1 MRTVFKLVSLV
12 VVLVIAGLIAIPF
25 VVDPNDYKQQISD
38 QVEKATGRQLTLQ
51 GDIGLSVFPWIALK
65 LGPLSL
71 SNAKSFNAD
80 PFARVEAA
88 EVRIKLMPLLQK
100 QLEMDTV
107 ILDGLVLNL
116 QKNKAGTTNWD
127 DLAGSDKKTDSK
139 PTDDAAK
146 TDDNAA
152 PALAAITIAGVQ
164 LTNANI
170 LWSDASTGQTVRL
183 EKFNLNTDPLSPG
196 KPTAVD
202 MDFSLVSTKPQATV
216 HVALDSKVMVDLDKQ
231 HYALSELTL
240 KTQAEGKELPFTTAD
255 IELSGD
261 INADMIKQLVAINNL
276 VLTAKVNKD
285 QQAIDAKLTTNLTT
299 NLSNQQTQLKLVDL
313 SATVTDPNLPTGKA
327 DVKLT
332 ADIAADMHKQTLSL
346 SALALEVYDVIIN
359 ADVSANKILSDT
371 PVFSGKLNVKPFNL
385 RQLANKLAIELPLM
399 ADDSTLELVQLDTD
413 FIGSS
418 TSFDAKQLKLTLD
431 QTNLTGQFAVTD
443 FAKSAL
449 KFALVIDN
457 IDADR
462 YMPPVTEQTT
472 AAPPA
477 ASAAAGASQLPLET
491 LRQINAQGTF
501 DIGKLKISGTHSEK
515 IHLQLNAAD
524 GLIKL
529 SPISANLYQGQYQG
543 NVNLD
548 ARGNSL
554 KLSINENLKDVQ
566 AGPLLKDLKGDD
578 TISGLANA
586 QVKLSGNGATI
597 EQIKQTLTGNG
608 QFSFTNGALKGV
620 NIAESIRKA
629 KAALKGETIAESEAP
644 LKTDFSALSG
654 SFTATNGIIDNQD
667 LLAMSPLL
675 RINGAGKVDLPKEGI
690 DYGLKVSI
698 VGTSKGQDG
707 KSLDELKGLTIPVKI
722 TGTFTEPKPTVDLA
736 SLLKDKVTQEV
747 KAKVADKLK
756 DKVGGDL
763 GGLLGG
769 ALGTTSEPETKQ
781 TPADI
786 TTEPAPEQTEQPAP
800 SVEDQAKDALKNKLK
815 SLF

>member
-12 VVLVIAGLIAIPF
+12 VVLIIAGLIAIPF

-71 SNAKSFNAD
+71 SNAKGFNAD
-80 PFARVEAA
+80 PFAKVEAA
-88 EVRIKLMPLLQK
+88 EIRIKLMPLLQK

-107 ILDGLVLNL
+107 ILDGLELNL
-116 QKNKAGTTNWD
+116 EKNKAGVTNWD
-127 DLAGSDKKTDSK
+127 DLASSDKKTASQQ
-139 PTDDAAK
+139 PATASNN
-146 TDDNAA
+146 TGG
-152 PALAAITIAGVQ
+152 PALAAITIAGVK

-170 LWSDASTGQTVRL
+170 LWSDASTGQNVRL

-202 MDFSLVSTKPQATV
+202 MDFSLISTKPEASV

-231 HYALSELTL
+231 HYALSDLTL

-255 IELSGD
+255 VELSGD
-261 INADMIKQLVAINNL
+261 INADMIKQLVTINNL
-276 VLTAKVNKD
+276 VLAAKVNKE
-285 QQAIDAKLTTNLTT
+285 QQAIDAKFTTNITT
-299 NLSNQQTQLKLVDL
+299 NLSTQQTQLKAVDL
-313 SATVTDPNLPTGKA
+313 SATITDPNLPTGKA
-327 DVKLT
+327 EVKLT
-332 ADIAADMHKQTLSL
+332 ADIAADMQKQTLNL
-346 SALALEVYDVIIN
+346 SALALEVYDLIIN
-359 ADVSANKILSDT
+359 ADVSASKILSDN
-371 PVFSGKLNVKPFNL
+371 PAFAGKLNVKPFNL
-385 RQLANKLAIELPLM
+385 RQLAKELAIELPVM

-413 FIGSS
+413 FTGSS
-418 TSFDAKQLKLTLD
+418 KNVDAKQLKLTLD

-443 FAKSAL
+443 FAKSSL
-449 KFALVIDN
+449 KFALVIDE

-462 YMPPVTEQTT
+462 YLPPVSDKQT

-515 IHLQLNAAD
+515 IHLQINAAE

-529 SPISANLYQGQYQG
+529 SPMSANLYQGQYQG

-548 ARGNSL
+548 ARGKSL
-554 KLSINENLKDVQ
+554 KLSIDENLKDVQ
-566 AGPLLKDLKGDD
+566 AGPLLKDLQGDD
-578 TISGLANA
+578 KISGLANA
-586 QVKLSGNGATI
+586 QVKLSGNGATV

-608 QFSFTNGALKGV
+608 KFSFTDGALKGI

-629 KAALKGETIAESEAP
+629 KAALKGETLPESDTP

-698 VGTSKGQDG
+698 VGTSKGQEG
-707 KSLDELKGLTIPVKI
+707 KSLDDLKGLTIPVKI

-736 SLLKDKVTQEV
+736 SLLKDKATQEV

-769 ALGTTSEPETKQ
+769 ALGTTTEQ
-781 TPADI
+781 TTTEQPADT
-786 TTEPAPEQTEQPAP
+786 TTETQEQPAEPAP